1 MTLLDP
7 ADAPIGPATVE
18 LGPWQRRL
26 ANFHRI
32 AGGFMILK
40 GLLHW
45 GTLFG
50 LDGTDFFKEAVEAQS
65 SVVFFAIVD
74 LAAGV
79 ALWLGSPWG
88 ASLWFMTVA
97 AQLIADVAYIEH
109 SAVMVL
115 LSIVEI
121 LLVAV
126 YVLLRFRAHSEKHS
140 R

>member
-1 MTLLDP
+1 VTLLDP
-7 ADAPIGPATVE
+7 ADAPIGPAVVE
-18 LGPWQRRL
+18 LGPWQRKL
-26 ANFHRI
+26 VAFHRI
-32 AGGFMILK
+32 AGGFMIFK

-45 GTLFG
+45 ATLFG
-50 LDGTDFFKEAVEAQS
+50 LDGTNFMREAVEAQS

-97 AQLIADVAYIEH
+97 AQLIADMVYLEH
-109 SAVMVL
+109 SGMMVV
-115 LSIVEI
+115 LSILEI

-126 YVLLRFRAHSEKHS
+126 YVLIRFRAHSEKHS

>member
-1 MTLLDP
+1 LTFLDP
-7 ADAPIGPATVE
+7 ADEPIGPATVE

-32 AGGFMILK
+32 AGAFMILK

-45 GTLFG
+45 ATLFG
-50 LDGTDFFKEAVEAQS
+50 LDGTDFMREAAAAQS
-65 SVVFFAIVD
+65 SIVFFAIVD

-88 ASLWFMTVA
+88 ASLWLMTVA
-97 AQLIADVAYIEH
+97 AQLLADVVYIEH
-109 SAVMVL
+109 SGMMVV

>member
-1 MTLLDP
+1 LTSLDP
-7 ADAPIGPATVE
+7 ADEPIGPASVE
-18 LGPWQRRL
+18 LGLWQRRL
-26 ANFHRI
+26 VNFHRI
-32 AGGFMILK
+32 AGGFMICK

-45 GTLFG
+45 ASLFG
-50 LDGTDFFKEAVEAQS
+50 LDGTDFMREAVESQS
-65 SVVFFAIVD
+65 SMVFFAIVD

-97 AQLIADVAYIEH
+97 AQLIADVTYLQH

-115 LSIVEI
+115 MSIVEI

-126 YVLLRFRAHSEKHS
+126 YVLIRFRAHSEKHS

>member
-1 MTLLDP
+1 VTSIDP
-7 ADAPIGPATVE
+7 ADAPIGPAAVE

-45 GTLFG
+45 ATLFG
-50 LDGTDFFKEAVEAQS
+50 LDGSDFMREAVEAQS

-79 ALWLGSPWG
+79 ALLEREDRGPSI
-88 ASLWFMTVA
+88 TVCFPHHGRIRSA
-97 AQLIADVAYIEH
+97 AWKAIR
-109 SAVMVL
+109 SAKPL
-115 LSIVEI
+115 T
-121 LLVAV
+121 AGRCRR
-126 YVLLRFRAHSEKHS
+126 Y
-140 R
+140 